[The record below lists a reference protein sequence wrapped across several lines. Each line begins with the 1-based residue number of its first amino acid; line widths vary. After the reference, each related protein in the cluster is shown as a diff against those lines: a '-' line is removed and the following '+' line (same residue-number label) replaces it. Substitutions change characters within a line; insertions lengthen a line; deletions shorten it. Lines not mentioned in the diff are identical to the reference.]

1 MKFSPRLYKRFDY
14 MLKDLEIL
22 NGKLSPQYDVYNNIY
37 TISIDE
43 DIYSLVLNYE
53 LEENAKINII
63 GNEDFQVGENVVY
76 LEVYNENDK
85 ETITLYVN
93 KKEEQKA
100 SVIDPNII
108 EKVEVTPDMPKY
120 IAPLIGGSC
129 FLIILITFCLLFAKR
144 RIKK

>member
-1 MKFSPRLYKRFDY
+1 

>member
-1 MKFSPRLYKRFDY
+1 

-43 DIYSLVLNYE
+43 DIYSLVFNYE

-129 FLIILITFCLLFAKR
+129 FLIILLFFVLLFH
-144 RIKK
+144 KKKNKK